1 MCELARNSVI
11 QSGWENKIKMHWIG
25 KTWTE
30 PGTAGNDMRK
40 TNVPNIR
47 VAFRHETLMEELNML
62 SRYAYRNSET
72 EKKQD
77 DGHRSSTQ
85 SAPLQNVSSSDMNMF
100 PGADLAAERAR
111 SKSTEKDLNAK

>member
-1 MCELARNSVI
+1 VI

-25 KTWTE
+25 KTWSE
-30 PGTAGNDMRK
+30 PGIAGNDMRK

-77 DGHRSSTQ
+77 GGHRNNSQSVPLST
-85 SAPLQNVSSSDMNMF
+85 ASSSDMNMF
-100 PGADLAAERAR
+100 PGAALVAERAR
-111 SKSTEKDLNAK
+111 SKSIERSTVDK